1 MNYVRLLT
9 LAVADF
15 PAAIGMELMN
25 EPPTV
30 DSAALYQL
38 FHECHD
44 AVRAI
49 SPDMAVGVM
58 DFVSCH
64 GIAAIWVAFF
74 SRCQRYRVADRTRIP
89 TSRMTRGCQLRR
101 GLGYGMPPACFTPG
115 MCVAMPAACPLPLP
129 SV

>member
-15 PAAIGMELMN
+15 PAAIGIELMN

-64 GIAAIWVAFF
+64 NI
-74 SRCQRYRVADRTRIP
+74 
-89 TSRMTRGCQLRR
+89 
-101 GLGYGMPPACFTPG
+101 
-115 MCVAMPAACPLPLP
+115 LP
-129 SV
+129 SGLHSSQDASDIVLLTGPGSQLQG